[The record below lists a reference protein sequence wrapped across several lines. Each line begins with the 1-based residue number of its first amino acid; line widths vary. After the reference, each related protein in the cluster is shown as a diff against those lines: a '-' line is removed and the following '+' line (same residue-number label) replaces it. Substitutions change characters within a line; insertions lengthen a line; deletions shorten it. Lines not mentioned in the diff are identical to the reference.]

1 MDYAFKI
8 DEYEANKMITEYLRT
23 ITNIV
28 DAKLKYNTEGCLI
41 TDTVDSKGKSFKR
54 LREIKLLDYM
64 SLLQLSLKYAGYDV
78 GMIKQVFGN
87 NEKGEEIPIFI
98 CYTNLIKRGR

>member
-8 DEYEANKMITEYLRT
+8 DENEANEMIAKYLRT
-23 ITNIV
+23 ISNIV
-28 DAKLKYNTEGCLI
+28 DAKLKYNIEGCTI
-41 TDTVDSKGKSFKR
+41 TDTVDCQGKSFKR

-64 SLLQLSLKYAGYDV
+64 SLLQLSLRYAGYDV

-87 NEKGEEIPIFI
+87 NEKGEEVPVFI
-98 CYTNLIKRGR
+98 CYTNLIRRGR